1 MSPEKEERY
10 VSVLDDVSTD
20 TVGQTRELLQTVRV
34 ESPVPGV
41 VDHLLHVQ
49 DGQAQ
54 LLAVGAGRTELQN
67 SKPGQSVNNINHVE
81 NHGAQNFNI

>member
-1 MSPEKEERY
+1 MSPEKEERN
-10 VSVLDDVSTD
+10 VAVLDHIGTD
-20 TVGQTRELLQTVRV
+20 TVCQTGEFLQTIRV

-54 LLAVGAGRTELQN
+54 LLAVAACGTKLEN
-67 SKPGQSVNNINHVE
+67 SKPGQSINNINHVE
-81 NHGAQNFNI
+81 NHG